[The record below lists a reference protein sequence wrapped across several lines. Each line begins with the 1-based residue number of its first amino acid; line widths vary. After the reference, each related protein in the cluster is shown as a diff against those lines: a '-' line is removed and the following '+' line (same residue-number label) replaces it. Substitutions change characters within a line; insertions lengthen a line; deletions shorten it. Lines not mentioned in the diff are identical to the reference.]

1 MRVSKHT
8 TIQLNLLCSIRNK
21 NTRNFNFL
29 IPVRRISIHSL
40 VTTISLSFVLIE
52 LIIRK
57 RRKSRSV
64 GWRNSRG
71 IRQGEFV
78 GKRTILHSAD
88 RIDII
93 RADKVE
99 SDFSSGPRETSP
111 VNPRRSVVETK
122 PEIASRW
129 CLFPGSSLTLVSG
142 AGEGWKFEKRLERM
156 DKKKIREGEKSLL
169 GSDFRVR

>member
-1 MRVSKHT
+1 MS
-8 TIQLNLLCSIRNK
+8 
-21 NTRNFNFL
+21 TR
-29 IPVRRISIHSL
+29 P
-40 VTTISLSFVLIE
+40 TISPSFVLIE

-64 GWRNSRG
+64 GWRNSREESV
-71 IRQGEFV
+71 RENLSW
-78 GKRTILHSAD
+78 KKDDSPSAD

-142 AGEGWKFEKRLERM
+142 GGEGWKFEKRLERM
-156 DKKKIREGEKSLL
+156 DKKKIRGGEKSLL